1 MRGASLRPAAVNP
14 RRSINSRAGPVSR
27 RTRSRWRYARSN
39 AKGGSSARVDCV
51 GPRRRL
57 CDRYGDTVG
66 FNPFRAHAT
75 RRTDLLIVAAAFV
88 VIAALVLWAV
98 FG

>member
-1 MRGASLRPAAVNP
+1 
-14 RRSINSRAGPVSR
+14 
-27 RTRSRWRYARSN
+27 
-39 AKGGSSARVDCV
+39 
-51 GPRRRL
+51 
-57 CDRYGDTVG
+57 VG

-75 RRTDLLIVAAAFV
+75 RRTDLVIVGAAFV